1 MENENSSVPITR
13 EEALALLKS
22 FVHQENLIKHCLATE
37 AIMRALAERFGED
50 PDKWGIAGLLHDL
63 DYEETYDTPEQHAK
77 KTAEILSEKGFPQD
91 MIDAILAHNAEALGI
106 ERKTRFDYAITCSE
120 CITGLITATALVYP
134 DKKLKSV
141 KPKSITK
148 RMKEK
153 GFARSVNR
161 DLIRLC
167 EKIDIPLPEFAALS
181 LEAMCEIDEELG
193 L

>member
-1 MENENSSVPITR
+1 MLDEKQSVPVSR
-13 EEALALLKS
+13 EEALKLLKS
-22 FVHQENLIKHCLATE
+22 YVHQENLIKHCLATE
-37 AIMRALAERFGED
+37 AIMRSLAERFGED
-50 PDKWGIAGLLHDL
+50 SDKWGIAGLLHDL
-63 DYEETYDTPEQHAK
+63 DYEETYEAPEKHGK
-77 KTAEILSEKGFPQD
+77 KTAEILKEKGFPQD

-106 ERKTRFDYAITCSE
+106 ERKTRFDLAITCSE
-120 CITGLITATALVYP
+120 CITGLITATTLVYP

-167 EKIDIPLPEFAALS
+167 EKIDIPLPEFAAIS
-181 LEAMCEIDEELG
+181 LEAMRGIDKELG